1 MSSVVLPPRDFS
13 YWSSGGE
20 MDRIPTMPEGPV
32 VQQMFARVAGRYDL
46 ANRLLSAGV
55 DRRWRKIAVQMAEVR
70 PEDRVLD
77 VCAGTGDLSFDLARA
92 GAAVVGSDFTFE
104 MLEKAQAKIPRAW
117 QAPGSAAAGRPVP
130 PVFIAGDTMELPFP
144 DHAFDLVTVA
154 FGIRNVQD
162 PLAGLTEMR
171 RVIRPGG
178 RVVVLEFCK
187 PSAPIISGL
196 YLFYFRRILPILG
209 RLISGDTGGA
219 YSYLPASV
227 MAFPER
233 AEFLELMT
241 KAGFGSPQQKILTCG
256 IAALYRAE
264 VEV

>member
-1 MSSVVLPPRDFS
+1 MV
-13 YWSSGGE
+13 
-20 MDRIPTMPEGPV
+20 RIVTMAEGPV

-46 ANRLLSAGV
+46 ANRLLSAGI
-55 DRRWRKIAVQMAEVR
+55 DRRWRKAAVQMAQAQA
-70 PEDRVLD
+70 EDRILD
-77 VCAGTGDLSFDLARA
+77 VCAGTGDLSFDLART

-104 MLEKAQAKIPRAW
+104 MLERARAKTPADW
-117 QAPGSAAAGRPVP
+117 SESGSPGGSQPSA
-130 PVFIAGDTMELPFP
+130 PVFIAGDTMDLPFP
-144 DHAFDLVTVA
+144 DQSFDLVTVA

-162 PLAGLTEMR
+162 PLAGLREMR
-171 RVIRPGG
+171 RVLRPAG

-196 YLFYFRRILPILG
+196 YLFYFRRILPLLG

-233 AEFLELMT
+233 TEFLDLMT
-241 KAGFGSPQQKILTCG
+241 RAGFHDPQQKILTCG
-256 IAALYRAE
+256 IAAIYRAE
-264 VEV
+264 VEA